1 MGSTPTLDTMWDK
14 ILAVNSFVVWP
25 LSAIFFLYAI
35 GRVILAWDW
44 KLLVISFIIVALST
58 IAGVVVSIIME
69 S

>member
-25 LSAIFFLYAI
+25 LSGIFFLYAI

-44 KLLVISFIIVALST
+44 KLLVIAFIFILLSTLAGVIVGIIV
-58 IAGVVVSIIME
+58 E

>member
-1 MGSTPTLDTMWDK
+1 MWDK